1 MSVYSFRFMVS
12 GIIVGIVRVRV
23 NSVLLESESERELM
37 KLIQLE
43 SVYSGSVEPEFT
55 DSLLVELESVKSK
68 LVEPESV

>member
-1 MSVYSFRFMVS
+1 MSVYSFRFMIS

-23 NSVLLESESERELM
+23 NSVLLESESEKELM

-55 DSLLVELESVKSK
+55 DSLLVEFESVKSK

>member
-1 MSVYSFRFMVS
+1 MSVYSFRFMIS

-55 DSLLVELESVKSK
+55 DSLLVEFESVKSK